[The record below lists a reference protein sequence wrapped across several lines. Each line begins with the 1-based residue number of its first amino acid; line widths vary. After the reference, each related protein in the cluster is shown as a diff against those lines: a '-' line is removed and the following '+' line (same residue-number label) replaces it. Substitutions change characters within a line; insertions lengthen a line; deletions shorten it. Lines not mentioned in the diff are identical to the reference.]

1 VTRKSRRKPL
11 KTLKMDSEMAGLRR
25 ASARRR
31 KQQPPRTAE
40 RANRGRIARMT
51 PRRVGSYLED
61 GAGVRPEGR
70 RGVTAKQPP
79 LFWRCGWAEKGCLIL
94 LRQKLTMG
102 ANSRKRAPV
111 LIRLL
116 AIPGG
121 SVKDARL
128 HNCLTSAAFAQFC
141 ARLAEGSLWGARR
154 AEAFGIPSERRAR
167 ADQGD
172 GVRAPGPRRTRKED
186 REWRMT
192 FALAGVAAGLFVLVA
207 IELVMRY
214 L

>member
-1 VTRKSRRKPL
+1 
-11 KTLKMDSEMAGLRR
+11 
-25 ASARRR
+25 
-31 KQQPPRTAE
+31 
-40 RANRGRIARMT
+40 MT

-111 LIRLL
+111 LIHLL